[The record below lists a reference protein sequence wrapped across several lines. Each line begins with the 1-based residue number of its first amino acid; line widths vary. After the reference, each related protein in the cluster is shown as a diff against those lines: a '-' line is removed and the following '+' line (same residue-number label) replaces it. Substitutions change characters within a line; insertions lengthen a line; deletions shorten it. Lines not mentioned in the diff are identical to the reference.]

1 MKNSPPPTPQIEWT
15 ARFNNGNGGASIA
28 IDGRS
33 VFVTGEQARE
43 LAAALVGPPR
53 AALGETSEEWSA
65 RVRSM
70 TRDERRAAADSTCAP
85 LEAAALAVSAGIT
98 QAARTVIDPRNGDAV
113 RIVLTRFK
121 PGTPE
126 HGANID
132 GAASVNDRT
141 SIVAFLAAEA
151 QKFAYAE
158 IDDIR
163 AGIPLRADRLG
174 CKASVLR
181 TMAAYI
187 ARGDDLRGGE

>member
-1 MKNSPPPTPQIEWT
+1 MTLLADPPVAAEGSQPPIRSSWGLWLEPVSPVRRLVRLAQVAE
-15 ARFNNGNGGASIA
+15 AAGASH
-28 IDGRS
+28 
-33 VFVTGEQARE
+33 VFVADEGTDRDVYVAMTAI
-43 LAAALVGPPR
+43 L
-53 AALGETSEEWSA
+53 LGT
-65 RVRSM
+65 
-70 TRDERRAAADSTCAP
+70 ERI
-85 LEAAALAVSAGIT
+85 AVSAGIT
-98 QAARTVIDPRNGDAV
+98 QAARTIIDPRNGDAV

-132 GAASVNDRT
+132 GAASVNDRA
-141 SIVAFLAAEA
+141 SIVAFLTAEA
-151 QKFAYAE
+151 RKFAYAE

-187 ARGDDLRGGE
+187 ERGDDRQGGE